1 MAKSVIIQSPKT
13 RRHEVFYHLL
23 SRDSFSMKDVIN
35 DSMFYKFG
43 ARLMEVE
50 SDYGVLAKRTPI
62 KLINKYGNPCT
73 YVEYSVIDKEKCLK
87 FYNKELGNQ
96 LSLNI

>member
-1 MAKSVIIQSPKT
+1 MKEFIVQNPKT
-13 RRHEVFYHLL
+13 RRQEVFYQLL
-23 SRDSFSMKDVIN
+23 SRKSFSMKDVIN

-43 ARLMEVE
+43 ARLIEVE
-50 SDYGVLAKRTPI
+50 SDYGQLAKRTPI
-62 KLINKYGNPCT
+62 KLINKYGNHCT